1 MGPSSKNQCSV
12 INDQLS
18 VSNKQVVL
26 TVTWKLNA
34 GEYSVQIN
42 SQLNKNQELR
52 IHLPIGPDSQPACLL
67 MINGILFGN
76 LKSKI

>member
-34 GEYSVQIN
+34 GEYYVQIN
-42 SQLNKNQELR
+42 SQLIKNQGQK
-52 IHLPIGPDSQPACLL
+52 IHLPINPDSQPACFFNDQWYT
-67 MINGILFGN
+67 IW
-76 LKSKI
+76 KSEI